1 MLKKTLLTA
10 AAATVALGLAAGSA
24 NAAFPEKDITLIVPW
39 GAGGGTDTFSRI
51 LVKNAKQHLGVNI
64 NVVNK
69 TGAMGATG
77 MGEISQARPDGYT
90 IGTITFQLSAFRN
103 QGLAPLSYR
112 DYSLIGLIN
121 QSAGAIS
128 VRTDSQFKDL
138 KSMMDYAKANPGVL
152 TAGHSGAGGGWHL
165 ALASA
170 ALKAGVKLNYVPFD
184 GAAPTRTALLGGHIA
199 IATSGID
206 EMLEFYKDKKV
217 RILAINALERHALF
231 PDVPTVAEAGYP
243 IEQPIMDWRGL
254 AAPKGVP
261 ADRMKV
267 LVDGLKKCFDDPEF
281 QKAAREK
288 GFLLT
293 WKGPKDF
300 EKFLDGME
308 KTLAEALKAVDLYN
322 PVK

>member
-1 MLKKTLLTA
+1 MLKKTLLTTA
-10 AAATVALGLAAGSA
+10 AAVVALGLTAGGA
-24 NAAFPEKDITLIVPW
+24 LAGFPEKDITLIVPW
-39 GAGGGTDTFSRI
+39 SPGGGTDTFSRI
-51 LVKNAKQHLGVNI
+51 LVKNAKKHFGVNV
-64 NVVNK
+64 NVQNK
-69 TGAMGATG
+69 TGAMGANG
-77 MGEISQARPDGYT
+77 MGAVAQARPDGYT
-90 IGTITFQLSAFRN
+90 VGTITFQLSAYRN

-112 DYSLIGLIN
+112 DYELIGLIN

-138 KSMMDYAKANPGVL
+138 KSLVDYAKANPGVL
-152 TAGHSGAGGGWHL
+152 TAGHSGAGSSWHL

-170 ALKAGVKLNYVPFD
+170 AIAADAKFNFVPFD

-206 EMLEFYKDKKV
+206 EMLEFYKDNKV
-217 RILAINALERHALF
+217 RILAINALEQHTMF
-231 PDVPTVAEAGYP
+231 PDVPTIGDAGYP

-267 LVDGLKKCFDDPEF
+267 LVDGFKKCFEDPEF
-281 QKAAREK
+281 QKAAKAK

-293 WKGPKDF
+293 WKGPDDF
-300 EKFLDGME
+300 KVFLSGME
-308 KTLAEALKAVDLYN
+308 DTLAGALKATGLYN
-322 PVK
+322 PIK